1 MARAMLPLAEERA
14 ELEDDFRSFI
24 EQAWPSIESAPFVGG
39 WVIDALAEH
48 LQAAS
53 DGEVKRLLI
62 TIPPR
67 CTKTLTASVMFPAW
81 TWARS
86 NIDHLS
92 GPQVKFLCGSYGHVL
107 ALQNSNLCRRLI
119 LSGFYQ
125 RYWGKRFK
133 LRQDQ
138 NTKSEFQTDA
148 GGSRLS
154 VSVGGSLLGL
164 GGDCLLIDDP
174 HRIDNLES
182 EAEREAVLQWWKEL
196 SSTRLN
202 DPKRAA
208 IVVILQRL
216 HEYDL
221 AGEILTNSPDSF
233 VHLCLPM
240 EYEWRRHCVT
250 VLGWQDPRGL
260 ETDGQS
266 LVEVLPDGGRV
277 ARDGEAQ
284 RILDEEREGA
294 LLWPERFGPAD
305 IARIKANLGP
315 TLSAGRLQQ
324 SPQPRSGGLFK
335 REWFLPWDPLD
346 NKFPPCDLRIASV
359 DSAFTTKQEL
369 DPSAMVVL
377 GVFRHPDNGRT
388 RVILMHAWRKHL

>member
-1 MARAMLPLAEERA
+1 MIFGCFEH
-14 ELEDDFRSFI
+14 
-24 EQAWPSIESAPFVGG
+24 AWSSIDSSPFVGG

-48 LQAAS
+48 LQAVS
-53 DGEVKRLLI
+53 DGGLKRLLI

-81 TWARS
+81 VWARGET
-86 NIDHLS
+86 DYLA

-119 LSGFYQ
+119 LSQFYQ
-125 RYWGKRFK
+125 RFWAKRFK

-221 AGEILTNSPDSF
+221 AGEILTNSPDNF

-240 EYEWRRHCVT
+240 EFEWRRHCVT
-250 VLGWQDPRGL
+250 ELGWQDPRGL
-260 ETDGQS
+260 DAQGKP
-266 LVEVLPDGGRV
+266 LVEVLPDGARV
-277 ARDGEAQ
+277 ARDVEAQ
-284 RILDEEREGA
+284 EVLDSEREGA

-305 IARIKANLGP
+305 ITRIKANLGP

-324 SPQPRSGGLFK
+324 APQPRSGGLFK
-335 REWFLPWDPLD
+335 REWFLPWDSPD
-346 NKFPPCDLRIASV
+346 NKFPFCDLRIASV
-359 DSAFTTKQEL
+359 DCAFTTKQEL

-377 GVFRHPDNGRT
+377 GVFRHPEHGRP
-388 RVILMHAWRKHL
+388 RVVACLAQASPDAWA